1 MKSKYGHLSKS
12 QLVKTFNGLTN
23 SRERAMIKETAKRKG
38 FYEESDFPKNGTTYS
53 QLPKKELI
61 RIFNDENTTSTAR
74 SRIVRTAKL
83 KGFLNNKKHAERDF
97 PVRRNEYAQFT
108 RNQMIKLY
116 RDANGYDRNNIIKV
130 VRRNDW
136 YDEKDFPSKK
146 DYLRI
151 LISEYTGITLDWL
164 KKRRITFKR
173 RVA

>member
-1 MKSKYGHLSKS
+1 
-12 QLVKTFNGLTN
+12 
-23 SRERAMIKETAKRKG
+23 
-38 FYEESDFPKNGTTYS
+38 
-53 QLPKKELI
+53 
-61 RIFNDENTTSTAR
+61 
-74 SRIVRTAKL
+74 
-83 KGFLNNKKHAERDF
+83 
-97 PVRRNEYAQFT
+97 
-108 RNQMIKLY
+108 MIKLY